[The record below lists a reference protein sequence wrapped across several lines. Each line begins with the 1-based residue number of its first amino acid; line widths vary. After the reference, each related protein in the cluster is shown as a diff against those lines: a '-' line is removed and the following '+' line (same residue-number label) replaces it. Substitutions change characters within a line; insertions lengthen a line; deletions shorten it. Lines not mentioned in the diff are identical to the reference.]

1 MKTKQTSECE
11 ATEVQPVLSAFW
23 FCTQFVQPC
32 AMVQL
37 AHPLKHGPIVSW
49 TAQERYGSFIG
60 WVQAY
65 CAYSCPG
72 LADWA

>member
-11 ATEVQPVLSAFW
+11 VQHALSAFR
-23 FCTQFVQPC
+23 FCTQFVQSC

-37 AHPLKHGPIVSW
+37 AHPLKHGPIVSR
-49 TAQERYGSFIG
+49 TAQERYGSPMG
-60 WVQAY
+60 WVQAC